1 MDSEA
6 TGEVALLSIRPEYA
20 GRILSGEK
28 KWEFRRVRFRR
39 AVSHILVY
47 ACRPVGKVVGWAEV
61 VRVVDADP
69 ALLWEQCSGC
79 AGLSRPE
86 YDGYFLG
93 ASRAVGIELGK
104 LTVLAEPADLDQF
117 KADRR
122 APQSFEYLPICLLS
136 NSDWAEAALE
146 VSA

>member
-1 MDSEA
+1 M
-6 TGEVALLSIRPEYA
+6 
-20 GRILSGEK
+20 
-28 KWEFRRVRFRR
+28 
-39 AVSHILVY
+39 
-47 ACRPVGKVVGWAEV
+47 GWAEV